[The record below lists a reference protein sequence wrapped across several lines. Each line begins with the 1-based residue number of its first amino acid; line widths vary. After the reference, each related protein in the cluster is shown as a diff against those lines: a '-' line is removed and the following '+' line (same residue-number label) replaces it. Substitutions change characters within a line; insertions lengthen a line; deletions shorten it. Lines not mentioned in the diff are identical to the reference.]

1 MPSHHFYS
9 LSNTLKTYRS
19 DLTANK
25 ATRITP
31 KKGTFKQNQILNIYI
46 HKATKTILNSA
57 QKRQLSPV
65 KYFIRAAPQKMRS
78 VLKISRKLNAFF
90 VA

>member
-1 MPSHHFYS
+1 M
-9 LSNTLKTYRS
+9 
-19 DLTANK
+19 
-25 ATRITP
+25 
-31 KKGTFKQNQILNIYI
+31 NIYI

-57 QKRQLSPV
+57 LKRQLSPV